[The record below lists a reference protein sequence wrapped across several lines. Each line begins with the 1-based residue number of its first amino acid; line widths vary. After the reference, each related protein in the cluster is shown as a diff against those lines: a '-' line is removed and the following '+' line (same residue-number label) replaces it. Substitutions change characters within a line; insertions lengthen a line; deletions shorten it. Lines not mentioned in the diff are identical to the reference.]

1 MWSCEVCSWT
11 PKCKSCDVSLTYHK
25 QTNSLKCHYCS
36 YSSAP
41 IGTCQNCG
49 SNRLKMLGFGTEKI
63 EDELALMYPTKVIA
77 RMDLDTTRSKN
88 AYSNFIADFENRKTD
103 ILIGTQMIS
112 KGLDFDNV
120 SLVGILDADM
130 LLNRPDFRAFERGF
144 QLMTQVAGRS
154 GRKNKRG
161 NVIIQTGN
169 PDHWIIKKVVEND
182 YINFYKNEIIE
193 RKNFFWPPFY
203 KIIHFTLKHKD
214 LNVLN
219 SSAQEFAYA
228 LKDVFKERVLG
239 PEFPII
245 QRINNLYIK
254 QIILKIERE
263 VSSVKVKNKIVE
275 LIDLFYAQASN
286 KSVRLNIDVDPA

>member
-1 MWSCEVCSWT
+1 MNSRFGNIQLPEIFVADLKKERKQKTMKSHFSSLLIEYIDKTLEKNEQIILFQNRRGYTPMWSCEVCSWT

-88 AYSNFIADFENRKTD
+88 AYSNFIADFENRQTD

-182 YINFYKNEIIE
+182 YINFYKNEIKVYIYM
-193 RKNFFWPPFY
+193 FFIFLFH
-203 KIIHFTLKHKD
+203 IHF
-214 LNVLN
+214 
-219 SSAQEFAYA
+219 
-228 LKDVFKERVLG
+228 
-239 PEFPII
+239 
-245 QRINNLYIK
+245 
-254 QIILKIERE
+254 
-263 VSSVKVKNKIVE
+263 
-275 LIDLFYAQASN
+275 FY
-286 KSVRLNIDVDPA
+286 